1 MAAQMADPAAPAA
14 GAAVTGAV
22 VVNYGGAADT
32 IACVASLLA
41 ADPRPELVAV
51 VENGSPDDSAEQ
63 LMAWVRALP
72 EPGRVLREGALDEAD
87 RAWLAAAAAGTR
99 VALLLAVRN
108 HGFGGGV
115 NAGWRVLR
123 TVDTLTHVLL
133 INNDATVSRD
143 FLGLLLEAMRDEG
156 VGIATGTV
164 RYAPPRE
171 GVWFAG
177 GTYRWAQCRGIHLT
191 EGAGSARDVSFVTG
205 CLMLV
210 RAGVMDRLDG
220 LPDCYFL
227 YQEDTEFCLRVRAA
241 GYRLRYAPASVVFH
255 KVSASAGLRR
265 TSPWSAFLGAR
276 NRLWFARRNLGG
288 TQRVVAIPNVLADEV
303 GRALGALK
311 RGDGAVAAAVA
322 RGMMAGLFRS
332 WNRESGP
339 EGAVVGRT

>member
-1 MAAQMADPAAPAA
+1 M
-14 GAAVTGAV
+14 TGAV

-32 IACVASLLA
+32 EACVASLLA
-41 ADPRPELVAV
+41 AAPRPELVVV
-51 VENGSPDDSAEQ
+51 VENASPDDSADR
-63 LMAWVRALP
+63 LAAWVGALP
-72 EPGRVLREGALDEAD
+72 ASGRVLCEGVLDEAD
-87 RAWLAAAAAGTR
+87 RAWLAADGAVTR

-123 TVDTLTHVLL
+123 AVEALTHILL
-133 INNDATVSRD
+133 INNDATVAPD
-143 FLGLLLEAMRDEG
+143 FLAPLLEAMRDEG
-156 VGIATGTV
+156 VGIASGTV

-177 GTYRWAQCRGIHLT
+177 GAYRWAQCRGVHLA
-191 EGAGSARDVSFVTG
+191 EEAGPARDVSFVTG

-210 RAGVMDRLDG
+210 RADVMARLGG

-241 GYRLRYAPASVVFH
+241 GYRLRFAPASVVFH
-255 KVSASAGLRR
+255 RVSATAGLRR
-265 TSPWSAFLGAR
+265 TSPRSAFLGAR
-276 NRLWFARRNLGG
+276 NRLWFARRNLRGP
-288 TQRVVAIPNVLADEV
+288 QRIVAMPNVLADEA

-322 RGMMAGLFRS
+322 RGMVAGLFGS
-332 WNRESGP
+332 WDRALERDAVAVDRTGP
-339 EGAVVGRT
+339 K